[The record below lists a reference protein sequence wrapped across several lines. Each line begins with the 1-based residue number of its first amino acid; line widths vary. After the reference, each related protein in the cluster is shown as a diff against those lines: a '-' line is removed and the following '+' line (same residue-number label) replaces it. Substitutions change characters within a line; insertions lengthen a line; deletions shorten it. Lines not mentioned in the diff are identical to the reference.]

1 MLVSD
6 KTLSVVTACDFIQ
19 KKCPV
24 ETEELQYG
32 FLQVEPKTDEAS

>member
-19 KKCPV
+19 KNVLSV
-24 ETEELQYG
+24 ETEEL
-32 FLQVEPKTDEAS
+32 